1 MFELNSLTTERR
13 KERKEERERVAKS
26 ERKEEGGLG
35 RLSERKDNKN
45 KFNVVTSSF
54 SIHALYKFLVSDAV
68 HATIGCKA
76 THAG

>member
-1 MFELNSLTTERR
+1 M
-13 KERKEERERVAKS
+13 
-26 ERKEEGGLG
+26 
-35 RLSERKDNKN
+35 SERKDNKN

-76 THAG
+76 THAGQRKGGRGRNMLTTAAAATCAVI